1 MSTEILNLEG
11 GPLTTNNLDV
21 VRYCCAKS
29 VVDKGYA
36 SNCKSIQ
43 LMISEPGAL
52 LEGKA
57 ISLTYNQ
64 AIILAESIL
73 EALK

>member
-11 GPLTTNNLDV
+11 GPLTTNNLNV
-21 VRYCCAKS
+21 VRYACAIS
-29 VVDKGYA
+29 VKKEGKTSD
-36 SNCKSIQ
+36 CRSIQ
-43 LMISEPGAL
+43 LRISEPGAIL
-52 LEGKA
+52 QGKA

>member
-11 GPLTTNNLDV
+11 GPLTTNNLNV
-21 VRYCCAKS
+21 QHYCCAAS
-29 VVDKGYA
+29 VKKEGKTSD
-36 SNCKSIQ
+36 CRSIQ
-43 LMISEPGAL
+43 LRISEPNAFL
-52 LEGKA
+52 QGKA
-57 ISLTYNQ
+57 ICLTYNQ